1 MLACEGRGV
10 TLWACAAGKRVPP
23 AANSARP
30 GGAAAGLPYDASRCA
45 RSVSI
50 VISRTFLGEVARCVF
65 LDSDSP
71 EQWIVRSAANAEI
84 VRKVLDKALVASIIR
99 FLKVL

>member
-1 MLACEGRGV
+1 MLACEGRVV
-10 TLWACAAGKRVPP
+10 TLWACAAVKRAPR
-23 AANSARP
+23 AANSSSR
-30 GGAAAGLPYDASRCA
+30 GVAAAAWPYDPSASA

-65 LDSDSP
+65 LDSDNP